1 MEAIRISACIRIL
14 QLKPCTFTSCANL
27 KDGEW
32 RKLEF
37 SIFHKF
43 QLLSCINSTQLTHRH
58 LVALI
63 KPRRLYSGNGVGWG
77 QTTEVAHAQHVFECI
92 FLQHM
97 CSINF
102 LIVATPLSYACP
114 ASNTCTCWAT
124 VYFPYT
130 RSVIIIILHAMPS
143 RYINLV

>member
-1 MEAIRISACIRIL
+1 M
-14 QLKPCTFTSCANL
+14 
-27 KDGEW
+27 
-32 RKLEF
+32 
-37 SIFHKF
+37 
-43 QLLSCINSTQLTHRH
+43 THRH

-77 QTTEVAHAQHVFECI
+77 QTTAVAHAQHVFKCI

-114 ASNTCTCWAT
+114 ASNTCWAT
-124 VYFPYT
+124 VYF
-130 RSVIIIILHAMPS
+130 SLHKVSHNYNTPRHAQS
-143 RYINLV
+143 LH